1 MRSALDIGFAHT
13 SLSKVQL
20 KRMSA
25 RKVAKAEG
33 NTERVMTDFEAT
45 KRIGPLEMS
54 GEGLD

>member
-1 MRSALDIGFAHT
+1 M
-13 SLSKVQL
+13 
-20 KRMSA
+20 KRKSA
-25 RKVAKAEG
+25 RKVAEAEG

>member
-1 MRSALDIGFAHT
+1 MDIGFAHT

-45 KRIGPLEMS
+45 KRIGPLEIG